1 MIRVIIPSQLGTLT
15 DAPREVDLEVGEP
28 ITLASVLDALES
40 AYPSLKGLLRDPA
53 TGKRRPMI
61 RFFVAE
67 EDVSHIDMDTDI
79 SNEVAAGKNEM
90 WIVAAISGGA
100 GKLAEPIE
108 LDHEFTGPIGVE
120 VKGETW
126 SCVEMRSSV
135 DFFGTGKSVK
145 VDATIDEV
153 ELKNVGFMPTG
164 TGGHMLSISAKLR
177 KQLGKDIGDSVT
189 VRLHRRL
196 T

>member
-15 DAPREVDLEVGEP
+15 EAPREVDLEVSVP
-28 ITLASVLDALES
+28 VTLRRVLDALEN
-40 AYPSLKGLLRDPA
+40 AYPSLRGLLRDPSS
-53 TGKRRPMI
+53 GERRPMI

-67 EDVSHIDMDTDI
+67 EDISHRDMDDDI
-79 SNEVAAGKNEM
+79 GELTAGGKEEI

-100 GKLAEPIE
+100 GKLEQPIQ
-108 LDHEFTGPIGVE
+108 LDHEFTASIGVD
-120 VKGETW
+120 VKGDIW
-126 SCVEMRSSV
+126 SCVEMPDSAE
-135 DFFGTGKSVK
+135 FFGTGKSVK
-145 VDATIDEV
+145 VDATIDEIS
-153 ELKNVGFMPTG
+153 LNNVGFMPTG

-189 VRLHRRL
+189 VQLHRRL